1 MKSMAAAIEF
11 GTSKIVTLVGEGN
24 GSGPAQLLGFGV
36 VPYDGY
42 SDGHWNAS
50 DEEVEQAIMKSVRE
64 AELSSGREIKEI
76 YVGVPGDFIHLEQN
90 EVVLDLESERRIT
103 PEDVDDVM
111 NLALDYKNQ
120 REGVII
126 HRSPAWF
133 TVDDR
138 RTMEPAGLK
147 GQVIRCM
154 ASFVVADP
162 TFLEDMQARMEQ
174 QDIHIS
180 GYLSPALGEALL
192 LVPPEER
199 DKVAVLV
206 DVGYLTTE
214 VLFIQGDALIC
225 YKVLPMGGGHLA
237 ADLAMELGITMDM
250 AEELKRKYTFGIGQ
264 DQLSVKDP
272 EGQTVSFHR
281 ENVLAVIEPRVAEL
295 SDMVHDAIE
304 EDASL
309 LSPRST
315 FYITGGGL
323 ILMRGGRET
332 ISSVVERTFR
342 APTPPAVKL
351 NSPAYSSA
359 IGLLE
364 LVYESVSQME
374 IKPQES
380 GGKIGGFFKAF
391 FTK

>member
-1 MKSMAAAIEF
+1 MAAAIEF

-214 VLFIQGDALIC
+214 VLFIQGDALIH

>member
-1 MKSMAAAIEF
+1 
-11 GTSKIVTLVGEGN
+11 
-24 GSGPAQLLGFGV
+24 
-36 VPYDGY
+36 
-42 SDGHWNAS
+42 
-50 DEEVEQAIMKSVRE
+50 
-64 AELSSGREIKEI
+64 
-76 YVGVPGDFIHLEQN
+76 
-90 EVVLDLESERRIT
+90 
-103 PEDVDDVM
+103 
-111 NLALDYKNQ
+111 
-120 REGVII
+120 
-126 HRSPAWF
+126 
-133 TVDDR
+133 
-138 RTMEPAGLK
+138 
-147 GQVIRCM
+147 
-154 ASFVVADP
+154 
-162 TFLEDMQARMEQ
+162 
-174 QDIHIS
+174 
-180 GYLSPALGEALL
+180 
-192 LVPPEER
+192 
-199 DKVAVLV
+199 
-206 DVGYLTTE
+206 
-214 VLFIQGDALIC
+214 
-225 YKVLPMGGGHLA
+225 MGGGHLA

-391 FTK
+391 FKK

>member
-1 MKSMAAAIEF
+1 MAAAIEF

-147 GQVIRCM
+147 GQVICCM

-214 VLFIQGDALIC
+214 VLFIQGDALIR

>member
-1 MKSMAAAIEF
+1 M
-11 GTSKIVTLVGEGN
+11 
-24 GSGPAQLLGFGV
+24 Q
-36 VPYDGY
+36 
-42 SDGHWNAS
+42 
-50 DEEVEQAIMKSVRE
+50 SVRW
-64 AELSSGREIKEI
+64 S
-76 YVGVPGDFIHLEQN
+76 Y
-90 EVVLDLESERRIT
+90 
-103 PEDVDDVM
+103 
-111 NLALDYKNQ
+111 
-120 REGVII
+120 
-126 HRSPAWF
+126 
-133 TVDDR
+133 
-138 RTMEPAGLK
+138 
-147 GQVIRCM
+147 
-154 ASFVVADP
+154 
-162 TFLEDMQARMEQ
+162 
-174 QDIHIS
+174 
-180 GYLSPALGEALL
+180 
-192 LVPPEER
+192 
-199 DKVAVLV
+199 
-206 DVGYLTTE
+206 
-214 VLFIQGDALIC
+214 
-225 YKVLPMGGGHLA
+225 
-237 ADLAMELGITMDM
+237 
-250 AEELKRKYTFGIGQ
+250 
-264 DQLSVKDP
+264 
-272 EGQTVSFHR
+272 
-281 ENVLAVIEPRVAEL
+281 VAEL

>member
-1 MKSMAAAIEF
+1 MAAAIEF

-24 GSGPAQLLGFGV
+24 GDGPARLLGFGV

-42 SDGHWNAS
+42 CDAHWNAS
-50 DEEVEQAIMKSVRE
+50 DEAVEQAILKSVRE

-76 YVGVPGDFIHLEQN
+76 YVGVPGDFLHLEET
-90 EVVLDLESERRIT
+90 EVELDLESERRIT
-103 PEDVDDVM
+103 PEDVDEVM
-111 NLALDYKNQ
+111 NLALDYKPRQ
-120 REGVII
+120 EGVVI
-126 HRSPAWF
+126 HRSPAF
-133 TVDDR
+133 FAVDDV
-138 RTMEPAGLK
+138 RTMEPAGKK
-147 GQVIRCM
+147 GRLIRCA

-162 TFLEDMQARMEQ
+162 VFLEDMQARMEE
-174 QDIHIS
+174 QDIHIN
-180 GYLSPALGEALL
+180 GYLAPALGEALL

-206 DVGYLTTE
+206 DIGYLSTE
-214 VLFIQGDALIC
+214 VMFVQGDALIRH
-225 YKVLPMGGGHLA
+225 KVLPMGGGDLTASLA
-237 ADLAMELGITMDM
+237 TDLGVTMDM
-250 AEELKRKYTFGIGQ
+250 AEDLKRKYTFGIGQ

-272 EGQTVSFHR
+272 DGQTVSFPR
-281 ENVLAVIEPRVAEL
+281 ETVLASIEPKVAEL
-295 SDMVHDAIE
+295 SDLVHDAIE
-304 EDASL
+304 ADASL

-374 IKPQES
+374 VKPQEG
-380 GGKIGGFFKAF
+380 GGKIGNFFKAF

>member
-1 MKSMAAAIEF
+1 
-11 GTSKIVTLVGEGN
+11 
-24 GSGPAQLLGFGV
+24 
-36 VPYDGY
+36 
-42 SDGHWNAS
+42 
-50 DEEVEQAIMKSVRE
+50 
-64 AELSSGREIKEI
+64 
-76 YVGVPGDFIHLEQN
+76 
-90 EVVLDLESERRIT
+90 
-103 PEDVDDVM
+103 
-111 NLALDYKNQ
+111 
-120 REGVII
+120 
-126 HRSPAWF
+126 
-133 TVDDR
+133 
-138 RTMEPAGLK
+138 
-147 GQVIRCM
+147 M

-214 VLFIQGDALIC
+214 VLFIQGDALIR

>member
-1 MKSMAAAIEF
+1 MAAAIEF

-36 VPYDGY
+36 VPDDGY

-214 VLFIQGDALIC
+214 VLFIQGDALIR